1 MTPSDDRGFE
11 QLTRRISE
19 VAGLST
25 EAYKPRCLR
34 RRIAVRMRAHNVTSY
49 EEYLAILNATPD
61 ELQKLSD
68 ALTIN
73 VTKFFRNIELWLRLR
88 EEVIPRLW
96 ESGGRP
102 LRVWSAGCASG
113 EEPYTLAM
121 LFVDTAARAGHPE
134 WMHRLVIDATDIDRV
149 CLDRARMGAYP
160 PAVFSETPPEFVATY
175 TEPTPTGG
183 RVVTD
188 AIRRAVRVNRL
199 DLTRDPPRNPPY
211 DLIVC
216 RNVLIYFDRAMQ
228 ERLFATFADA
238 LKPNGILVLGKVET
252 ILGPTRD
259 RFETVDARERIY
271 RRPAA

>member
-1 MTPSDDRGFE
+1 VTPIDDPGFA

-49 EEYLAILNATPD
+49 EEYLAILDGTPD

-73 VTKFFRNIELWLRLR
+73 VTKFFRNIELWQRLR
-88 EEVIPRLW
+88 SDVIPGLW
-96 ESGGRP
+96 EGGSRP

-113 EEPYTLAM
+113 EEPFTLAM
-121 LFVDTAARAGHPE
+121 LFADTAARAGHPQ
-134 WMHRLVIDATDIDRV
+134 WMKRLVIDATDIDRV
-149 CLDRARMGAYP
+149 CLDRARLGTYP
-160 PAVFSETPPEFVATY
+160 PAVFSETPAEFVTAY
-175 TEPTPTGG
+175 TEAAADGG
-183 RVVTD
+183 RMVTD
-188 AIRRAVRVNRL
+188 QIRRAVHVSRL
-199 DLTRDPPRNPPY
+199 DLTRDSPRNPPY
-211 DLIVC
+211 DLVVC

-228 ERLFATFADA
+228 ERLFAIFAEA
-238 LKPNGILVLGKVET
+238 LKPGGILVLGKVET

-259 RFETVDARERIY
+259 RLEIVDARERIY
-271 RRPAA
+271 RRPT

>member
-1 MTPSDDRGFE
+1 VNVPDDVGFDR
-11 QLTRRISE
+11 LTRRISE

-49 EEYLAILNATPD
+49 EEYLAILDRTPD

-73 VTKFFRNIELWLRLR
+73 VTKFFRNPELWQRLR
-88 EEVIPRLW
+88 EDVLPQLW
-96 ESGGRP
+96 NNGGKP
-102 LRVWSAGCASG
+102 IRVWSAGCASG

-121 LFVDTAARAGHPE
+121 LFAETAVEAGHRD
-134 WMHRLVIDATDIDRV
+134 WMKRLVIDATDIDRV
-149 CLDRARMGAYP
+149 CLERARVGAYP
-160 PAVFSETPPEFVATY
+160 PAVFSETPPGYVARY
-175 TEPTPTGG
+175 TEPAEDGG
-183 RVVTD
+183 RMVTD
-188 AIRRAVRVNRL
+188 EVRRAVRVNRL
-199 DLTRDPPRNPPY
+199 DLTRDSPRNPPY

-228 ERLFATFADA
+228 ERLFALFAEG
-238 LKPNGILVLGKVET
+238 LRPGGFLVLGKVET

-259 RFETVDARERIY
+259 RLEMVDARERIY
-271 RRPAA
+271 RRPS

>member
-1 MTPSDDRGFE
+1 MTPTDDPGFE

-49 EEYLAILNATPD
+49 EEYLAILDRTPD

-73 VTKFFRNIELWLRLR
+73 VTKFFRNIELWQLLR
-88 EEVIPRLW
+88 EVVIPRLW
-96 ESGGRP
+96 DNGGRTV
-102 LRVWSAGCASG
+102 RVWSAGCASG

-121 LFVDTAARAGHPE
+121 LFADTAARAGHRQ
-134 WMHRLVIDATDIDRV
+134 WMKRLVIDATDIDRI
-149 CLDRARMGAYP
+149 CLDRARAGVYP
-160 PAVFSETPPEFVATY
+160 PGAFSEAPAEFVSRF
-175 TEPTPTGG
+175 TEPGAEG
-183 RVVTD
+183 ARMVTD
-188 AIRRAVRVNRL
+188 EIREAVHVHRL
-199 DLTRDPPRNPPY
+199 DLTRDRPRNPPY
-211 DLIVC
+211 DLVVC

-228 ERLFATFADA
+228 ERLFAIFAEV
-238 LKPNGILVLGKVET
+238 LRPGGILVLGKVET

-259 RFETVDARERIY
+259 QLELVDARERVY
-271 RRPAA
+271 RRPQ

>member
-1 MTPSDDRGFE
+1 MTPTDDAGFA

-49 EEYLAILNATPD
+49 EEYLAILERTPD

-73 VTKFFRNIELWLRLR
+73 VTKFFRNVELWHLLR
-88 EEVIPRLW
+88 EVVIPGLW
-96 ESGGRP
+96 NNGGRAV
-102 LRVWSAGCASG
+102 RVWSAGCASG

-121 LFVDTAARAGHPE
+121 LFADTASRAGHRQ
-134 WMHRLVIDATDIDRV
+134 WMKRLVIDATDIDRV
-149 CLDRARMGAYP
+149 CLDRARGGTYPIGA
-160 PAVFSETPPEFVATY
+160 FTETPAEFVKRY
-175 TEPTPTGG
+175 TEPSPDGG
-183 RVVTD
+183 RMVTD
-188 AIRRAVRVNRL
+188 EIREVVHVNRL
-199 DLTRDPPRNPPY
+199 DLTRERPRNPPY
-211 DLIVC
+211 DLVVC

-228 ERLFATFADA
+228 ERLFALFAEA
-238 LKPNGILVLGKVET
+238 LRPGGILVLGKVET

-259 RFETVDARERIY
+259 HLELVDARERVY
-271 RRPAA
+271 RRPL

>member
-1 MTPSDDRGFE
+1 VTPTDDLGFA

-49 EEYLAILNATPD
+49 EEYLAILEGTPD

-73 VTKFFRNIELWLRLR
+73 VTKFFRNIELWQRLR
-88 EEVIPRLW
+88 DDVLPGLW
-96 ESGGRP
+96 EAGRRP

-121 LFVDTAARAGHPE
+121 LFADTATRAGHPE
-134 WMHRLVIDATDIDRV
+134 WMKHLVIDATDIDRV
-149 CLDRARMGAYP
+149 CLDRARIGAYP
-160 PAVFSETPPEFVATY
+160 LGVFSETPAEFVTRY
-175 TEPTPTGG
+175 TEAAEDGG
-183 RVVTD
+183 RIVTD
-188 AIRRAVRVNRL
+188 EIRRVVQVNRL
-199 DLTRDPPRNPPY
+199 DLTRDRPRNPPY
-211 DLIVC
+211 DLVVC

-228 ERLFATFADA
+228 ERLFAVFVEV
-238 LKPNGILVLGKVET
+238 LRPGGILVLGKVET

-259 RFETVDARERIY
+259 QLELVDARERVY
-271 RRPAA
+271 RRPA